1 MQTDDT
7 AVPVLERAKALLL
20 RGWAQG
26 RIVRQADGGAAWC
39 LVGAINRAAFLE
51 HATSGAT
58 DGAVGAV
65 RDVVGRPLAQWNDHP
80 DRTIGEVIKS
90 MEQAIERQGSG

>member
-1 MQTDDT
+1 MPTDDA
-7 AVPVLERAKALLL
+7 AVSVLERAKALLL

-26 RIVRQADGGAAWC
+26 RILRQADGGAAWC

-58 DGAVGAV
+58 VGAV
-65 RDVVGRPLAQWNDHP
+65 RDVVGCPLAQWNDHP
-80 DRTIGEVIKS
+80 DRTIGEVIQA